1 MYLVGCSEAR
11 SGAGAT
17 RRRALWPIGLN
28 ARAHIESRHQAA
40 AQGLGP
46 HASNAAS
53 PVPTAACKAL
63 QSVPPSRGNRG
74 IHAAL
79 LLALLISSLHA
90 GSSFCVA
97 AFMAIFVKV
106 LRSGAGI
113 HEGSSVSWV

>member
-1 MYLVGCSEAR
+1 MWS
-11 SGAGAT
+11 
-17 RRRALWPIGLN
+17 
-28 ARAHIESRHQAA
+28 H
-40 AQGLGP
+40 
-46 HASNAAS
+46 
-53 PVPTAACKAL
+53 